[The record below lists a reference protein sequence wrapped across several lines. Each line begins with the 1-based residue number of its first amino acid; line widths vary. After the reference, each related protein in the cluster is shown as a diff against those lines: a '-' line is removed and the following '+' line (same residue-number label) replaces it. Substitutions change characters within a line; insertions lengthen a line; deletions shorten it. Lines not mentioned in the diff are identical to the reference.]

1 MKYILANGTFD
12 VLHTGHIELL
22 NYAKSLG
29 DYLLVALD
37 TDERIQI
44 AKGYDRPVNNENI
57 RGTIMQNLKAVDE
70 IKFFGSDEDLVNII
84 KTYNP
89 DIRVIG
95 SDWKG
100 KTVVGE
106 EYCNEIVYFDRVND
120 ESTTKTLEKYTE
132 RRELIKGW
140 MEYDFL

>member
-1 MKYILANGTFD
+1 MKYIMANGTYD
-12 VLHTGHIELL
+12 VIHTGHLALL

-37 TDERIQI
+37 TDERIKES
-44 AKGYDRPVNNENI
+44 KGITRPVNNHI
-57 RGTIMQNLKAVDE
+57 VRGAVMQNFKAVDE
-70 IKFFGSDEDLVNII
+70 VVFFGSDEELIDII
-84 KTYNP
+84 KRYNP

-106 EYCNEIVYFDRVND
+106 EFCKEIVYFDRVSD
-120 ESTTKTLEKYTE
+120 ESTTRTLDEYTE
-132 RRELIKGW
+132 RVYGQT
-140 MEYDFL
+140 Y